1 MRVKLVK
8 YLWLKLKCYTLY
20 LFHFC
25 SSWKVTSLVMLL
37 LSSVITLSL
46 LFMIKTP
53 HELGRQNKY
62 GEIKVILEKIREKS
76 GSEILKEIEMLKIQ
90 IGTESDTEPFLQK
103 IKKLNKKK
111 VFVLLVVYVFFSN
124 LAGINIISTY
134 LLEIFSDL
142 QVSGSILVI
151 FYGGSE
157 MVFSFLQMLIAD
169 KFGR

>member
-1 MRVKLVK
+1 
-8 YLWLKLKCYTLY
+8 
-20 LFHFC
+20 
-25 SSWKVTSLVMLL
+25 
-37 LSSVITLSL
+37 
-46 LFMIKTP
+46 MIKTP

>member
-1 MRVKLVK
+1 MLV
-8 YLWLKLKCYTLY
+8 
-20 LFHFC
+20 
-25 SSWKVTSLVMLL
+25 
-37 LSSVITLSL
+37 LSSAITLSL
-46 LFMIKTP
+46 LFMTKTP

-90 IGTESDTEPFLQK
+90 IGTESDTEPFFQK